1 MGQVQ
6 HRARVTRVEDSLTE
20 TISEC
25 ATHAAESETVAY
37 QEGATYW
44 KAFDENVI
52 KILERNERLSQVK
65 APTVLTLSMMRPKS
79 LATITVGAYI

>member
-6 HRARVTRVEDSLTE
+6 HRAGVTCVEDSLRE
-20 TISEC
+20 TTSEC
-25 ATHAAESETVAY
+25 ATHAAESGTGTY

-52 KILERNERLSQVK
+52 EILERALGNERLSQVK
-65 APTVLTLSMMRPKS
+65 RRR
-79 LATITVGAYI
+79 YR